1 MRRYID
7 RPRRLPAP
15 RAVLLRRT
23 RLAPVALALP
33 LVTLMWL
40 TIGLPIF
47 AELSSAGSADGV
59 ARDVVFGSAIAGSG
73 TGGHRPGGS
82 DDRGS
87 VAETVAAATVSPSIV
102 REVRLLRERVLI
114 RVSAR
119 NDSTRRSSDS
129 GGPGRGCRPN
139 RSAAGWYNLRIDRR
153 RSTGG

>member
-73 TGGHRPGGS
+73 TGAHRPGG
-82 DDRGS
+82 DDRGGGRDRRGGD
-87 VAETVAAATVSPSIV
+87 VSPKIV
-102 REVRLLRERVLI
+102 RVRLLAAGPI
-114 RVSAR
+114 RVSHATAR
-119 NDSTRRSSDS
+119 
-129 GGPGRGCRPN
+129 
-139 RSAAGWYNLRIDRR
+139 
-153 RSTGG
+153 